1 MTPAGE
7 RYKQAVATGTA
18 DEINVALAAL
28 RAEQAEINA
37 AAVAKGA
44 TENPIKLTPRNDRSV
59 AKVDAGRC
67 SVSGPRRAPRK
78 PDPLT
83 SILSCEMS
91 IEQVAKLADQKFVEP
106 DLFVHGHVIVLPAPP
121 NAGKTTIV
129 FFHLA
134 PRWTGQYTVLYVDA
148 DSNPSDVKRMHG
160 HAMKHGIR
168 YITPDYIEGGSAEKT
183 LRDLE
188 ALAKSDADLGAYIL
202 VIDTLKKFANVIHKA
217 GMRTLMKLF
226 RKLSSKGMTVILLAH
241 TNKYR
246 DAEGNLVFEGVQ
258 DLKSDCD
265 EMIYLEPREN
275 PNGSLTV
282 SSRRDKA
289 RALISQF
296 TWTIHRDRT
305 VTRESDYID
314 VLSDSKQKAL
324 REKDEAVIEAIM
336 EALSSGIETQT
347 EVLAHCAQRRL
358 NEKRVRK
365 VLKSYTGDLWYAEK
379 PFQRGAPWRYWI
391 KETSH
396 SPATR
401 EHVHTGHTDEV
412 FDE

>member
-1 MTPAGE
+1 MS
-7 RYKQAVATGTA
+7 TA
-18 DEINVALAAL
+18 REKVEHMIRNGVEVKPRSAKINGAA
-28 RAEQAEINA
+28 
-37 AAVAKGA
+37 K
-44 TENPIKLTPRNDRSV
+44 PS
-59 AKVDAGRC
+59 
-67 SVSGPRRAPRK
+67 K
-78 PDPLT
+78 PDPLA
-83 SILSCEMS
+83 SILSCEMT
-91 IEQVAKLADQKFVEP
+91 IEQVAKLADQKFIEP

-134 PRWTGQYTVLYVDA
+134 PRWTAQYTVMYIDA

-188 ALAKSDADLGAYIL
+188 ALAKSDIDLGGYIL

-217 GMRTLMKLF
+217 GMSTLMKLF

-258 DLKSDCD
+258 DLKSDSD
-265 EMIYLEPREN
+265 EMIYLEPHEN
-275 PNGSLTV
+275 PDGSLTV

-289 RALISQF
+289 RALIKPF

-305 VTRESDYID
+305 VTRESDYVDVLANVKQAAMRERDEPVIEAVMD
-314 VLSDSKQKAL
+314 VLS
-324 REKDEAVIEAIM
+324 VG
-336 EALSSGIETQT
+336 GIKSQT
-347 EVLAHCAQRRL
+347 EVLAHCATCRFT
-358 NEKRVRK
+358 EKRVRK
-365 VLKSYTGDLWYAEK
+365 VLKTYTDDLWHAEK
-379 PFQRGAPWRYWI
+379 PFQRGAPWRYWA

-396 SPATR
+396 SPATW
-401 EHVHTGHTDEV
+401 EHGHTGNTDEV
-412 FDE
+412 FGQ